1 MFCSPVCWFIRHCC
15 CLLYQLGIN
24 AVVCQ
29 IMSAS
34 SANSSHHQQQ
44 QRGNVKRSNDGSPT
58 SSSSTPGG
66 SYNNNSSNS
75 IPSRLQPIRATV
87 PYQLLRGNQ
96 QSPTRSPSSF
106 SVGSLAG
113 PTSPGCSSPTSPTLL
128 LANPAGNGS
137 VDGRLF
143 ARQRPSPPDNRGSP
157 ERCPNSPVF
166 RGITHDE
173 SRTVC
178 FSFSASL
185 RADELAG

>member
-1 MFCSPVCWFIRHCC
+1 
-15 CLLYQLGIN
+15 
-24 AVVCQ
+24 
-29 IMSAS
+29 MSAS
-34 SANSSHHQQQ
+34 SANSAHYQQQ
-44 QRGNVKRSNDGSPT
+44 QRGKRSNDGSPT
-58 SSSSTPGG
+58 TSSTPGG
-66 SYNNNSSNS
+66 SYNNNSSSNS

-96 QSPTRSPSSF
+96 HSPTRSPSSF
-106 SVGSLAG
+106 TVGSLTG

-166 RGITHDE
+166 RGIGYDE
-173 SRTVC
+173 SRTGC

-185 RADELAG
+185 LTS